1 VPRML
6 AFQHGLAFADTSR
19 GNFANVWRSTL
30 LTASF
35 QNLSADATKHH
46 FRYHPMPWGA
56 DQMHFAPP
64 ANASAMPRDFILLVG
79 DEADS
84 ESHGEILFAA
94 SHAGLRVRH
103 VGATEDKLC
112 GQCVM
117 PESENYTL
125 SLLCKPVHE
134 LGGKKPCDFH
144 ENLGRVSDET
154 LLRMYQQARYV
165 PALRKFEGF
174 EMTAVEALF
183 CGTRPIVYDI
193 STYVWYKGHAS
204 FVGSG
209 IPGDQLFLQLV
220 DIMRRPPKP
229 VSATELAVLHSTFSW
244 QAIVPR
250 LFDILEDARRE
261 ADANSTLADLP
272 PLYPIGWANSQ
283 SLRQGSRHKRSS
295 WFSLGGSD
303 DEQEPTSVN
312 LQLPATL

>member
-1 VPRML
+1 MR
-6 AFQHGLAFADTSR
+6 T
-19 GNFANVWRSTL
+19 RSTAL
-30 LTASF
+30 PP
-35 QNLSADATKHH
+35 
-46 FRYHPMPWGA
+46 RGA
-56 DQMHFAPP
+56 FEAAPP
-64 ANASAMPRDFILLVG
+64 L
-79 DEADS
+79 
-84 ESHGEILFAA
+84 
-94 SHAGLRVRH
+94 HALALPPAGFPQPSLGSRVHR
-103 VGATEDKLC
+103 
-112 GQCVM
+112 
-117 PESENYTL
+117 
-125 SLLCKPVHE
+125 
-134 LGGKKPCDFH
+134 
-144 ENLGRVSDET
+144 
-154 LLRMYQQARYV
+154 
-165 PALRKFEGF
+165 
-174 EMTAVEALF
+174 
-183 CGTRPIVYDI
+183 
-193 STYVWYKGHAS
+193 YKGHAS